1 MRTGSSVKSLH
12 DALLPADLE
21 RRRPMPPAP
30 AESVTANHCPGQ
42 QKWWAHELS
51 ASSLASSDAG
61 YTQQPWLPDEVSARC
76 MLCAKP
82 FHFWRWTHHCR
93 DCGGLY
99 CDACSSHRVEARA
112 AEAPSLSLTTLR
124 LCDTCAFSPSHPRH
138 VGCKAPCACPRCMAP
153 RSAAQLLYYAKA
165 AVLELLAAPFCCFG
179 FVWPY
184 VGESTPTEPTR
195 HALAARPPECRAPR
209 AAYLMHIPAPTADPP
224 RRRGLPISRAQAR
237 GAPPPPTRACAARA
251 SLPCRV
257 WRTRVRSRRASVS
270 SRPTRA
276 GRPRAAAVA
285 PARREAPRRPAAR
298 HAEHRARIHRR
309 SRWFDV
315 WSHFARSHYSL
326 PRILSVGVRTRRRAL
341 LHEP

>member
-195 HALAARPPECRAPR
+195 HALAARPPNAARREQRISCTFLHPPLTHHAVVASPSRVRRRVVRLLRRRAHAPR
-209 AAYLMHIPAPTADPP
+209 GPP
-224 RRRGLPISRAQAR
+224 CLAESGGL
-237 GAPPPPTRACAARA
+237 A
-251 SLPCRV
+251 S
-257 WRTRVRSRRASVS
+257 
-270 SRPTRA
+270 
-276 GRPRAAAVA
+276 AAVA
-285 PARREAPRRPAAR
+285 HRYRAAR
-298 HAEHRARIHRR
+298 HAPAGLGRQ
-309 SRWFDV
+309 RW
-315 WSHFARSHYSL
+315 
-326 PRILSVGVRTRRRAL
+326 RRRAARRLAGPRRGTRSIARAFTAAAGGLMFGLIL
-341 LHEP
+341 LVLTIVCREF